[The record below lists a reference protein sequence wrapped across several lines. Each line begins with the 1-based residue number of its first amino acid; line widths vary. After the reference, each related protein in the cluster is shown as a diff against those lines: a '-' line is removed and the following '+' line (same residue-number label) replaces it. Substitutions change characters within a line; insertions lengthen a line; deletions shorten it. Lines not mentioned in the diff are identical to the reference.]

1 MFLHRIQEIAQE
13 ERQRERKERKREI
26 PERERESE
34 QSRESPKE
42 GETIDL
48 IRHNWI
54 ALLEL
59 A

>member
-26 PERERESE
+26 PERERES
-34 QSRESPKE
+34 RESPKE